1 LDFPSGWEFRLLKGL
16 GSFALVRAV
25 LAGKTME
32 KTIIDESCR
41 SCGRRDSC
49 QSVYEALG
57 RMKGPSVAWKV
68 VFIFL
73 APLVVFACAAACLD
87 EWLKNRILEPSI
99 RTVAVFLLSAAMGG
113 LASAVVWLAVPAW
126 RKRGCS
132 SGKVQ
137 DGCHE
142 KKGL

>member
-1 LDFPSGWEFRLLKGL
+1 MDK
-16 GSFALVRAV
+16 
-25 LAGKTME
+25 
-32 KTIIDESCR
+32 SCHD
-41 SCGRRDSC
+41 CGRRDSC

-57 RMKGPSVAWKV
+57 RMKGPSVAWKA

-87 EWLKNRILEPSI
+87 EWLKDRILQPSV
-99 RTVAVFLLSAAMGG
+99 RTAAVFLLSAAMGG
-113 LASAVVWLAVPAW
+113 LTSAVVWLAVPAW
-126 RKRGCS
+126 TKRGCS

-142 KKGL
+142 KKDL